1 MKKDAHLSHVGSEIA
16 GALTE
21 FREALRAGERLDE
34 RFTTRAVKRDQR
46 PKDAPPVDDS
56 GW

>member
-56 GW
+56 GR